1 MPMHYPP
8 LADGTYRFGDPP
20 RPKPSPVPGP
30 DPAASADPIAPAEP
44 GTPAAHLEQPHHP
57 APPTPGPPGQSPPPA
72 PDPAKKRS
80 DGLAAAAIVGAA
92 ALVVVVILG
101 LALFSPGGDRTPTD
115 LPRGP
120 LPQAG
125 PPPAQSPGSASF
137 GVDGTFTVV
146 SSPSEPVSGDP
157 TGCDLPPTLTD
168 IGEGTPISL
177 LESNLT
183 TLSTTRLA
191 YEGGD
196 LASCTFTFE
205 FADVPAGVAVYVI
218 ELPGRG
224 QLLYTEEE
232 LRAGVDITLG
242 R

>member
-8 LADGTYRFGDPP
+8 LADGTYRVGDQP

-30 DPAASADPIAPAEP
+30 DPTSPAAPS
-44 GTPAAHLEQPHHP
+44 AHLEQPHPP
-57 APPTPGPPGQSPPPA
+57 APPTEGPPGGSPPPA
-72 PDPAKKRS
+72 RDPAQKRS
-80 DGLAAAAIVGAA
+80 DGLAAAAIVGVS

-101 LALFSPGGDRTPTD
+101 LAFFTPGPDRTPTD
-115 LPRGP
+115 FPRGP

-137 GVDGTFTVV
+137 EVDGTFTVV
-146 SSPSEPVSGDP
+146 SSPGEPVAGDP
-157 TGCDLPPTLTD
+157 TGCDLPPTMTD

-177 LESNLT
+177 LESDLS

-196 LASCTFTFE
+196 LSSCTFTFE
-205 FADVPAGVAVYVI
+205 FADVPAGVAVYLI

-224 QLLYTEEE
+224 QLLYTEDE